1 MQQEQP
7 GQQPEQPDQ
16 DRPAPDRQELDRRK
30 LLQLTAGSLLGV
42 GTLGLP
48 ALTAS
53 AATRPATG
61 DPVTMAMHIHGS
73 FSEGTASMDAH
84 LQQAQRLGV
93 DVVWWTDH
101 DFRVGAFGY
110 RQAVGFDGDLEPENG
125 LDWTWISVTEGV
137 PASAGHA
144 FVTTP
149 HSPDE
154 DGGALR
160 LQATGSPDGLW
171 ATYLLEGQAWNST
184 YSTSY
189 ADTVLEL
196 DVLPESVS
204 ADAQIVVEIGS
215 SYRPATAGR
224 PAGQYRLQYRVGDT
238 PGRWTE
244 DQGRLGV
251 IGIAAAASWQR
262 LTLDLAADHAAL
274 WPDTVA
280 GDASLW
286 RLRVGVRVRAGATAQ
301 GVVDRLRFLRARRSA
316 ADGMELLR
324 AAVSAYRHR
333 YPGVT
338 QHAASEISLVNH
350 LNAFG
355 GDGTLPAYD
364 QTRPIKDG
372 SLRAQRQMVRF
383 LHGRG
388 ACVSINHPAP
398 GDALSDTLVRTCGLG
413 ADVIEIGTRAQVERL
428 TQSYDVAA
436 RNAVFLTATGVTD
449 DHAGNNW
456 LHPSDPRWVT
466 GAWARSRH
474 EADLCAAMRAG
485 RAWFYDPMWWRG
497 ELDLL
502 MAGHVPMGG
511 VLLTSHRRVSLR
523 VTATRLPGDSSVELV
538 TGRCDR
544 AGAGHLHPRNR
555 SVPVSARSFVRGH
568 WSTAVDRRGGV
579 YVRAMVR
586 RQDGSVVGFS
596 NPVWVLPAG
605 LLGTVTVPRHR
616 RYLD

>member
-1 MQQEQP
+1 MADQP
-7 GQQPEQPDQ
+7 QV
-16 DRPAPDRQELDRRK
+16 DRRR
-30 LLQLTAGSLLGV
+30 LLQLTAGGLLGV

-48 ALTAS
+48 TPTAS
-53 AATRPATG
+53 ATRWSAG

-110 RQAVGFDGDLEPENG
+110 RQAVGFDGESEPENG
-125 LDWTWISVTEGV
+125 LDWTWSPVTTGV
-137 PASAGHA
+137 PASAGHD
-144 FVTTP
+144 FVATP

-154 DGGALR
+154 AGGALQ
-160 LQATGSPDGLW
+160 LQATGSLDG
-171 ATYLLEGQAWNST
+171 AEAAYLLEGQAWNST

-196 DVLPESVS
+196 DVLPERVG

-224 PAGQYRLQYRVGDT
+224 PAGQYRLQYRVGGS
-238 PGRWTE
+238 PGRSTE

-251 IGIAAAASWQR
+251 IGIAPEATWQR
-262 LTLDLAADHAAL
+262 VRLDLRADHSAL

-280 GDASLW
+280 GDASLKQF
-286 RLRVGVRVRAGATAQ
+286 RVGVRVRAGATAQ
-301 GVVDRLRFLRARRSA
+301 GVVDRLRFLRARRSSA
-316 ADGMELLR
+316 EGMRLLD
-324 AAVSAYRHR
+324 AAVSAYRAR

-355 GDGTLPAYD
+355 GDGTLPTYD
-364 QTRPIKDG
+364 QTRPVKDG
-372 SLRAQRQMVRF
+372 SVHAQREMVRF
-383 LHGRG
+383 LHGHG

-398 GDALSDTLVRTCGLG
+398 KGLSNTLVRTRGLG
-413 ADVIEIGTRAQVERL
+413 ADVIEIGTRAQVEKL
-428 TQSYDVAA
+428 AQSYDVAA
-436 RNAVFLTATGVTD
+436 RNAVFLTASGVTD
-449 DHAGNNW
+449 DHAGNDW
-456 LHPSDPRWVT
+456 LDLSNPRWVT

-474 EADLCAAMRAG
+474 ETDLCAALRAG
-485 RAWFYDPMWWRG
+485 RAWFYDPLWWRG

-502 MAGHVPMGG
+502 VAGHVPMGG
-511 VLLTSHRRVSLR
+511 VLLTSHRQVAVRL
-523 VTATRLPGDSSVELV
+523 TATRLPRNSSVELV
-538 TGRCDR
+538 VGRCDR
-544 AGAGHLHPRNR
+544 AGVGHLHPRNR
-555 SVPVSARSFVRGH
+555 SVVVPARRVVRGH
-568 WSTAVDRRGGV
+568 WSTTVDRRGGV

-586 RQDGSVVGFS
+586 RHNGSVVGFS
-596 NPVWVLPAG
+596 NPVWMLPASA
-605 LLGTVTVPRHR
+605 LGTVSVPRQR